1 MSLAPSDVKSRSGT
15 AGPKADTIP
24 QKSKAHFGFGGKGPA
39 LGAATVLMLM
49 FMGATLP
56 GPLYLIYRD
65 ELHFSQVTLTLIYAV
80 YFASAVLT
88 AFFLGR
94 LSDQVG
100 RGAAVLFAIGVSLI
114 STVLFVFAD
123 SIPLL
128 YLARVLSGFG
138 IPLAAGAGTAW
149 VGELC
154 DNRCTGASLTAGF
167 TLAGLGLG
175 PFLAGILAQFT
186 REPLTLPFL
195 VLMVLAL
202 AAAVI
207 TLLVP
212 ETVKRPVRRLRELS
226 LRPRI
231 GVPRA
236 LIAAFTAPAITAFA
250 TFSLLGFYSA
260 LTPSLLEEALH
271 LHSHAIS
278 GGIIFELYA
287 VAALV
292 LVLTQWLS
300 ARAAMLAGLALLIP
314 ALALLALAPRDH
326 SLPLLLVG
334 SAVGGAAV
342 GLSYRGS
349 LQLVNELAP
358 GTHRAE
364 VVSTFLMFCYLGV
377 SIPVVGIAL
386 LSAATT
392 PIAAETAFAAIIAA
406 FALFAIS
413 ADLRLRK
420 IIRLNDSAPAAAT
433 RSYRDR
439 HRPQGE
445 HRL

>member
-100 RGAAVLFAIGVSLI
+100 RRAAILFAIGVSLI

-123 SIPLL
+123 SILVL
-128 YLARVLSGFG
+128 FLARILSGFA

-236 LIAAFTAPAITAFA
+236 LIAAFTAPASTAFA

-342 GLSYRGS
+342 GLGYRGS

-377 SIPVVGIAL
+377 SMPVVGIAL

-420 IIRLNDSAPAAAT
+420 IYP
-433 RSYRDR
+433 
-439 HRPQGE
+439 PE
-445 HRL
+445 